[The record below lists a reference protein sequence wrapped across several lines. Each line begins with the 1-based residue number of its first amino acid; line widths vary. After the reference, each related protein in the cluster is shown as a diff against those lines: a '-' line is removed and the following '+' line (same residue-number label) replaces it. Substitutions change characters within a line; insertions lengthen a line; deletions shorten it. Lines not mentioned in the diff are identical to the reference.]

1 MLVGVSS
8 PGRLRRLD
16 DRALLAVKDNPL
28 EARTLLGFLAFA
40 LAIGLLPNSIDI
52 WVGAVLFLLLA
63 RPLIEDRANR
73 WIARE

>member
-1 MLVGVSS
+1 M
-8 PGRLRRLD
+8 
-16 DRALLAVKDNPL
+16 
-28 EARTLLGFLAFA
+28 LGFLAFA